1 MAVTMQ
7 QVRAELDPDEPDYAC
22 AAGLGA
28 DALPHLETLIEGA
41 DAQLAAKAAS
51 LAGMISAADS
61 SAVLEKAA
69 RHGDPRVRVAAAA
82 ASRNLSD
89 AEASR
94 LLSHLVGDSD
104 IGVQKVALRSVP
116 PAMTAELQ
124 DELERVGRS
133 ADPAIASLVQEAR
146 SRTSRGAAQGEGE
159 MPQGEM
165 SGSEPDANSMP
176 FGGMTRGNGTDR
188 SGDMP
193 SGPMNPG
200 S

>member
-7 QVRAELDPDEPDYAC
+7 QVRAELDPDEPDYAR

-28 DALPHLETLIEGA
+28 DALPQLETLIEGA

-104 IGVQKVALRSVP
+104 IGVQKLALRSVP

-133 ADPAIASLVQEAR
+133 PDPAIASLGSRRPAVGLAVAQSRAKARCRRGKCPAR
-146 SRTSRGAAQGEGE
+146 SQ
-159 MPQGEM
+159 MPT
-165 SGSEPDANSMP
+165 AC
-176 FGGMTRGNGTDR
+176 
-188 SGDMP
+188 P
-193 SGPMNPG
+193 SGA
-200 S
+200 